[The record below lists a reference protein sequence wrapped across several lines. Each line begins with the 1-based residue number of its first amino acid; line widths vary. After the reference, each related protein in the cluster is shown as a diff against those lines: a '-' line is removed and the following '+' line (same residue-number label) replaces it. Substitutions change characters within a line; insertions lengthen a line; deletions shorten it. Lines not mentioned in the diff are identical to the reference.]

1 MSARVSLL
9 LRRGTSIFRCR
20 ADSGWPP
27 SKLVRNALRL
37 RLALFLVASLLGGS
51 LPSGAQSSKETRDAT
66 SPETNK
72 PKQRVDVSV
81 ELRWRNEFRD
91 NADFSTGD
99 DFDHFLGQRVR
110 INLRINAHENLSFF
124 VQGQDVWL
132 YGAERDKIIHNTA
145 TNLHQI
151 YLDWKPAGSEQWELR
166 AGRQELIYGKQ
177 RLLGAFGWD
186 NVSRTFDAG
195 RLRYRRSVWTGDFF
209 WARLVDIRRRG
220 AGHRPGNRDLYGVYF
235 TRSPK
240 GSSGRTELYGFMLR
254 DGLRVSGE
262 RGTAPRLTRIF
273 TLGVRRHYQPVTGF
287 RYEIENAWQLGK
299 RGPDTHHAVAAVAN
313 AGYAW
318 GGDHRPS
325 LAFEYA
331 FASGDDNPADGDSTE
346 FNNLFPTNHIHY
358 GYADLVGLRNL
369 HDFRLTG
376 AAQVRPKVRVEVDY
390 HRFLLAAKRG
400 PWKSAGG
407 AVLGWDPT
415 GSSGRDIG
423 QELDFTVRL
432 PLMKRLGFLAGYSVF
447 LPGAFAERTR
457 GPQTHH
463 FGYIQTTV
471 RF

>member
-1 MSARVSLL
+1 
-9 LRRGTSIFRCR
+9 
-20 ADSGWPP
+20 
-27 SKLVRNALRL
+27 
-37 RLALFLVASLLGGS
+37 
-51 LPSGAQSSKETRDAT
+51 
-66 SPETNK
+66 
-72 PKQRVDVSV
+72 
-81 ELRWRNEFRD
+81 
-91 NADFSTGD
+91 
-99 DFDHFLGQRVR
+99 VR

-151 YLDWKPAGSEQWELR
+151 YLDWKPAGNEQWELR

-195 RLRYRRSVWTGDFF
+195 RLRYHRSVWTGDFF

-273 TLGVRRHYQPVTGF
+273 TLGVRRHYQPATGF

-299 RGPDTHHAVAAVAN
+299 RGPNTHHAVAAVAN
-313 AGYAW
+313 AGYTW
-318 GGDHRPS
+318 GGDHRPL

-331 FASGDDNPADGDSTE
+331 FASGDDNPADGDSNE
-346 FNNLFPTNHIHY
+346 FHNLFPTNHIHY

-390 HRFLLAAKRG
+390 HRFLLTAKRG

-423 QELDFTVRL
+423 QELDLTVRL

-463 FGYIQTTV
+463 FGYLQTTV